1 LPSLLEALSPYLP
14 MLFIV
19 NVARSLLAGTC
30 FYLAWRLLR
39 DIPASRGHQ
48 EKWDADCHKW

>member
-1 LPSLLEALSPYLP
+1 

-30 FYLAWRLLR
+30 FYLAWKLLR
-39 DIPASRGHQ
+39 DMPASRGHQ
-48 EKWDADCHKW
+48 EKKDAG